1 MAGSKPTRK
10 KPHNKLKTE
19 AARRAAKALAQGI
32 KESGRTLSDRELVRS
47 LADIQQFAF
56 SNAHRIAVEKK
67 QPI

>member
-32 KESGRTLSDRELVRS
+32 KESGRALSDRELVRS
-47 LADIQQFAF
+47 LAEIQRFAF
-56 SNAHRIAVEKK
+56 
-67 QPI
+67 